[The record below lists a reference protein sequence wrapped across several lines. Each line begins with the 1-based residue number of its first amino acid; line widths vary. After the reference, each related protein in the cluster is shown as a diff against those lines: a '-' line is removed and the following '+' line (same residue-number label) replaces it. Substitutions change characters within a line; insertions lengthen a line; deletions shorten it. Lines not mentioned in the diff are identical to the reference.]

1 MTGKIFYKWHHAGLI
16 NRIMSLEIAVGLA
29 HCTGKEIILY
39 NGKDHNKSA
48 IDTPSLRG
56 QDNVGRRESII
67 TRDDTSP
74 LDLIDYDSTGIY
86 EIINL
91 LDPKPKE
98 IQLKI
103 ITDKGHFFE
112 FYDLYD
118 IGDLKRDI
126 LEFKIHG
133 QKKQST
139 MRDWRRL

>member
-91 LDPKPKE
+91 KFRQE
-98 IQLKI
+98 V
-103 ITDKGHFFE
+103 DKRE
-112 FYDLYD
+112 
-118 IGDLKRDI
+118 R
-126 LEFKIHG
+126 
-133 QKKQST
+133 
-139 MRDWRRL
+139 